1 MKNAD
6 DDVSGAYD
14 AAVIGGGVM
23 GCATALHLARGGMR
37 VALVE
42 RGGLC
47 AEASGR
53 NAGTMTPMFPAPFLV
68 PYALRGMDMWK
79 SASSWLGRDIEFQAR
94 GGLELAFTEAE
105 ATGLESAM
113 GARARAG
120 APIKII
126 DVEKALRIEPEISPK
141 ARLAAYCPIDGFVA
155 SNASGRAFR
164 AALLGDGVRVMEG
177 APVIAIERLGGGFA
191 LVTTAG
197 RLEARRI
204 VLAGGAWIPK
214 MAAWLGLNLPITC
227 RTQQMVVT
235 ERLAPLLKVVVR
247 IFGRGSFKQAVNG
260 SMLLG
265 TVLQWISAADRE
277 ADEIDQVALIRRMAW
292 AARNACEAIP
302 ALAGTR
308 VLRTWTG
315 LEAYAPDNLPV
326 IGPLPG
332 IDDAFM
338 IGCQR
343 SGFTCGPF
351 MARLLADLILGRQPE
366 LPIAHPVFDPARLLT
381 MRADETSAAARALS

>member
-1 MKNAD
+1 MMNAKG
-6 DDVSGAYD
+6 DVVGTYD
-14 AAVIGGGVM
+14 AAIIGGGVM

-37 VALVE
+37 VVLVE

-79 SASSWLGRDIEFQAR
+79 SASRWLGRDVVFQAR

-105 ATGLESAM
+105 AAGLESAM

-120 APIKII
+120 APIEII
-126 DVEKALRIEPEISPK
+126 DVERALRIEPEISPR

-155 SNASGRAFR
+155 SNAVGRAFR

-177 APVIAIERLGGGFA
+177 TPVIAIERLGGGFA
-191 LVTTAG
+191 LGTTAG
-197 RLEARRI
+197 RLGARRV
-204 VLAGGAWIPK
+204 VLAGGAWMPE
-214 MAAWLGLNLPITC
+214 MAAWLGLDLPITC
-227 RTQQMVVT
+227 RIQQMVVT
-235 ERLAPLLKVVVR
+235 ERLAPLLTVVVR
-247 IFGRGSFKQAVNG
+247 VFGRGSFKQAVNG

-277 ADEIDQVALIRRMAW
+277 ADEIDPVALIRRMAW
-292 AARNACEAIP
+292 AARNGREAIP

-351 MARLLADLILGRQPE
+351 MGRLLADLILDRQPE

>member
-1 MKNAD
+1 LTNSAGD
-6 DDVSGAYD
+6 LSGNFD

-47 AEASGR
+47 TEASGR
-53 NAGTMTPMFPAPFLV
+53 NAGTLTPMFPAPFLV
-68 PYALRGMDMWK
+68 PYAQRGMEMWK
-79 SASSWLGRDIEFQAR
+79 TAPQWLGRGIGYQAR

-105 ATGLESAM
+105 VAGLESEM
-113 GARARAG
+113 GERVRAG
-120 APIKII
+120 APIRIMDI
-126 DVEKALRIEPEISPK
+126 EEARRIEPSVSAK
-141 ARLAAYCPIDGFVA
+141 ARRAAFCPIDGFIE
-155 SNASGRAFR
+155 SNAGGRAFR
-164 AALLGDGVRVMEG
+164 SALLGDGVTVLDQTE
-177 APVIAIERLGGGFA
+177 VLSIERRAGAFA
-191 LVTTAG
+191 LATGAGNLGAG
-197 RLEARRI
+197 RV
-204 VLAGGAWIPK
+204 VLAAGAWIPK
-214 MAAWLGLNLPITC
+214 MAAWLGLDLPITV
-227 RTQQMVVT
+227 RIHQMVVS
-235 ERLAPLLKVVVR
+235 ERLAPLLRVVVR

-265 TVLQWISAADRE
+265 TVLHWISAADRE
-277 ADEIDQVALIRRMAW
+277 ADEIDRVALIRRMAW
-292 AARNACEAIP
+292 AVRNGCEAIP
-302 ALAGTR
+302 GLAGAR

-332 IDDAFM
+332 MDDAFV

-351 MARLLADLILGRQPE
+351 MGRLLADLILGRQPE
-366 LPIAHPVFDPARLLT
+366 LPIAHPVFDPGRLLA
-381 MRADETSAAARALS
+381 MRPDANSTTARALS

>member
-6 DDVSGAYD
+6 DDVSGKFD

-42 RGGLC
+42 RSGLC

-68 PYALRGMDMWK
+68 PYALRGMELWK

-94 GGLELAFTEAE
+94 GGLELAFTEVE

-113 GARARAG
+113 GERARAG
-120 APIKII
+120 APIEIME
-126 DVEKALRIEPEISPK
+126 VEKALRIEPEVSPK

-164 AALLGDGVRVMEG
+164 VALLGDGVRVMEG
-177 APVIAIERLGGGFA
+177 TPVISIERLSGGFSLGTA
-191 LVTTAG
+191 AG
-197 RLEARRI
+197 RLEAQRI

-214 MAAWLGLNLPITC
+214 MAAWLGLYLPITC
-227 RTQQMVVT
+227 RIQQMVVT
-235 ERLAPLLKVVVR
+235 ERLAPLLNVMVR

-265 TVLQWISAADRE
+265 TVLQWISEADRE
-277 ADEIDQVALIRRMAW
+277 ADEIDQVGLIRRMAW
-292 AARNACEAIP
+292 AVRNGCEAIP
-302 ALAGTR
+302 ALAGMR

-332 IDDAFM
+332 IDDAFV

-351 MARLLADLILGRQPE
+351 MGRLLADLIVGRQPE
-366 LPIAHPVFDPARLLT
+366 LPIAHPVFDPRRLLT
-381 MRADETSAAARALS
+381 MRADETSAAAQALS

>member
-6 DDVSGAYD
+6 DDVSGTFD

-42 RGGLC
+42 RSGLC

-68 PYALRGMDMWK
+68 PYALRGMELWK
-79 SASSWLGRDIEFQAR
+79 SASSWLGRDIDFQAR

-113 GARARAG
+113 GERARAG
-120 APIKII
+120 APIEIM
-126 DVEKALRIEPEISPK
+126 DVEKALRIEPEVSPK

-164 AALLGDGVRVMEG
+164 VALLGDGVRVMEG
-177 APVIAIERLGGGFA
+177 TPVISIERLGGGFS
-191 LVTTAG
+191 LGTAAG
-197 RLEARRI
+197 CLEARRI

-227 RTQQMVVT
+227 RIQQMVVT
-235 ERLAPLLKVVVR
+235 ERLAPLLNVVVR

-265 TVLQWISAADRE
+265 TVLQWISEADRE
-277 ADEIDQVALIRRMAW
+277 ADEIDQVGLIRRMAW
-292 AARNACEAIP
+292 AVRNGREAIP

-332 IDDAFM
+332 IDDAFV

-351 MARLLADLILGRQPE
+351 MGRLLADLIVGRQPE
-366 LPIAHPVFDPARLLT
+366 LPIAHPVFDPRRLLT

>member
-1 MKNAD
+1 MRSAAGD
-6 DDVSGAYD
+6 LSGTFD

-23 GCATALHLARGGMR
+23 GCATALHLARGGMA
-37 VALVE
+37 VVLVE

-47 AEASGR
+47 SEASGR
-53 NAGTMTPMFPAPFLV
+53 NAGTLTPMFPAPVLV
-68 PYALRGMDMWK
+68 PYALRGMEMWK
-79 SASSWLGRDIEFQAR
+79 TAPRWLGRDIGFHAR

-105 ATGLESAM
+105 AAGLEREM
-113 GARARAG
+113 GERARAG
-120 APIKII
+120 APIEIM
-126 DVEKALRIEPEISPK
+126 DMEKARRIEPAVS
-141 ARLAAYCPIDGFVA
+141 AATRLAAYCPIDGFVE

-164 AALLGDGVRVMEG
+164 AALLDDGVKVLERTPVLAVERCG
-177 APVIAIERLGGGFA
+177 AGFA
-191 LVTTAG
+191 LATRG
-197 RLEARRI
+197 GSLGARRV
-204 VLAGGAWIPK
+204 VLAGGVWIPK
-214 MAAWLGLNLPITC
+214 MAAWLGLALPITC
-227 RTQQMVVT
+227 RIHQMIVT
-235 ERLAPLLKVVVR
+235 ERLAPLLGVVVR

-265 TVLQWISAADRE
+265 TVLHWISEADRE
-277 ADEIDQVALIRRMAW
+277 ADEIDRVALIRRMAW
-292 AARNACEAIP
+292 AVGNARQAIP
-302 ALAGTR
+302 ALARTR

-332 IDDAFM
+332 MDDAFV

-351 MARLLADLILGRQPE
+351 MGRLLADLILGRQPE
-366 LPIAHPVFDPARLLT
+366 LPVAHPVFDPARLLA